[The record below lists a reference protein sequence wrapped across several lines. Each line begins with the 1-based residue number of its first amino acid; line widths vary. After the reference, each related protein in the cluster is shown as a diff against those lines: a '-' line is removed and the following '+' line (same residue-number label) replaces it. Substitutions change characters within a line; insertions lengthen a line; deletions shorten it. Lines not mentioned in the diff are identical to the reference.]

1 MNILP
6 HKKVLQDLKDLI
18 IQMDSNSFCYNN
30 KTLFGGSIGEHFR
43 HIIEFYLCCLSQK
56 DTDCV
61 NYDLRNRDKLLE
73 ININKGIETIDSL
86 LGALNQLKE
95 RDNTALIMTAF
106 SEDEKEKNKGVET
119 SFFRELIYCMDHCI
133 HHQSLIKIALLEQ
146 GLIHLIDPNF
156 GVAFSTQLYRNQCA
170 S

>member
-1 MNILP
+1 MNIVP
-6 HKKVLQDLKDLI
+6 HKKVLHDLKDLLF
-18 IQMDSNSFCYNN
+18 QMDVDSFCHKN

-56 DTDCV
+56 DSENV
-61 NYDLRNRDKLLE
+61 NYDVRKRDKQLE
-73 ININKGIETIDSL
+73 IDINVGIATIDTL
-86 LGALNQLKE
+86 LGTLNQLEAHDDKPILMKNCM
-95 RDNTALIMTAF
+95 D
-106 SEDEKEKNKGVET
+106 DEKEKNSGIKT

-146 GLIHLIDPNF
+146 NLMHYINPNF
-156 GVAFSTQLYRNQCA
+156 GVAFSTQIYRRQCA

>member
-1 MNILP
+1 MNIVP
-6 HKKVLQDLKDLI
+6 HKKVLQDLKDLL
-18 IQMDSNSFCYNN
+18 IQMDVDSFCHKN

-56 DTDCV
+56 GTKNV
-61 NYDLRNRDKLLE
+61 NYDVRQRDKQLE
-73 ININKGIETIDSL
+73 IDIRVGIATIDTL
-86 LGALNQLKE
+86 LGRLNQLE
-95 RDNTALIMTAF
+95 TRDDKPLIMNNCM
-106 SEDEKEKNKGVET
+106 ENENEKNTGVQT

-146 GLIHLIDPNF
+146 NLIHFIDPDF
-156 GVAFSTQLYRNQCA
+156 GVAFSTLLYRRQCA

>member
-1 MNILP
+1 MNINP
-6 HKKVLQDLKDLI
+6 HKKVLQDLKNLLI
-18 IQMDSNSFCYNN
+18 QLDSNSFCYKN

-56 DTDCV
+56 HSESV
-61 NYDLRNRDKLLE
+61 NYDLRNRNKQLE
-73 ININKGIETIDSL
+73 LQVNKGIETIDTL
-86 LGALNQLKE
+86 LVTLDQLE
-95 RDNTALIMTAF
+95 EQDNTLLIL
-106 SEDEKEKNKGVET
+106 SSVGEKENGVKT
-119 SFFRELIYCMDHCI
+119 SFFRELIYCMDHCV

-156 GVAFSTQLYRNQCA
+156 GVAASTQLYRSQCA